1 MVAVVVDMDEGGGP
15 GYGKV
20 FEIGEELQKGY
31 NTFYQLWYIRENNEL
46 VPKVNFFQT
55 ELSHMRDSFIS
66 QLYDNAQINQN
77 MKVLLYGIN
86 KNKDPKI

>member
-1 MVAVVVDMDEGGGP
+1 
-15 GYGKV
+15 
-20 FEIGEELQKGY
+20 
-31 NTFYQLWYIRENNEL
+31 
-46 VPKVNFFQT
+46 
-55 ELSHMRDSFIS
+55 MRDSFIS